1 MKKLLFADYLVY
13 YYIYKENPNAASTH
27 KNKHLTTIQKWL
39 NKFRLRMAPYKCNY
53 LVFTNSNLN
62 VSDELKIKLN
72 GIELKYDNNPT
83 FFGI

>member
-1 MKKLLFADYLVY
+1 MKKLLIADYLVY

-27 KNKHLTTIQKWL
+27 KNKHLINIQKWL
-39 NKFRLRMAPYKCNY
+39 NKFRLRMAPQKCNY

-72 GIELKYDNNPT
+72 GIELKYDKNPT
-83 FFGI
+83 FLGI